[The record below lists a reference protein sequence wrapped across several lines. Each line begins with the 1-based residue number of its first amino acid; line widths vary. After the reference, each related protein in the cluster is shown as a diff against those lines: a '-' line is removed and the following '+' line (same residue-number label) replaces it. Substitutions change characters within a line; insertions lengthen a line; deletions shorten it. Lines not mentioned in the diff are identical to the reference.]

1 MESLIP
7 IVVVPTVFAFILLI
21 GPFRQPLTRWINRKA
36 DGGEGGMM
44 LREELRIEPSFS
56 QPARRFVAGPAPPDD
71 PGLPPEPRPRLVG
84 ASEPLHQQAAV
95 FCDFDREAKP
105 VEGRPELTH
114 DGHPTP

>member
-44 LREELRIEPSFS
+44 LREELAEQSERLMETERRVMELEERLDFAERLLSSGRGPNPPSGDP
-56 QPARRFVAGPAPPDD
+56 PA
-71 PGLPPEPRPRLVG
+71 G
-84 ASEPLHQQAAV
+84 A
-95 FCDFDREAKP
+95 
-105 VEGRPELTH
+105 
-114 DGHPTP
+114 